1 VLAALAVTTQAEAL
15 IISLDPSETFL
26 HTDGVDTGA
35 PSTPIDLGALG
46 LSSGDLIQLRIVG
59 DLQYC
64 VHVAHCG
71 PESHF
76 GSSAVFSSGAAIL
89 DRNLLNRV
97 PGAIEAGAD
106 VVTGLTYFDAE
117 ATDIAEDF
125 FVSSFFDVVV
135 EIPAGATY
143 LFITPIDSH
152 WADNHEDDG
161 GNYGVS
167 IAAVP
172 EPSTLALLGAGVGSV
187 LSRRRRLRKPGN

>member
-1 VLAALAVTTQAEAL
+1 VLAVLAVTARAEAV
-15 IISLDPSETFL
+15 IISIDPSETFL

-46 LSSGDLIQLRIVG
+46 FSSGDVIQLRIVG
-59 DLQYC
+59 DFQYC
-64 VHVAHCG
+64 PHAAHCG

-76 GSSAVFSSGAAIL
+76 GSSVVFSSSTTIL

-106 VVTGLTYFDAE
+106 VVTGTTFFDGE
-117 ATDIAEDF
+117 ATDIPQDF
-125 FVSSFFDVVV
+125 FVSSFFAVFV
-135 EIPAGATY
+135 EIPVGATY
-143 LFITPIDSH
+143 LFVTPIDSH

-167 IAAVP
+167 IEAVP
-172 EPSTLALLGAGVGSV
+172 EPSTLALVAAGVGAV
-187 LSRRRRLRKPGN
+187 LSRRRRLRSPRN